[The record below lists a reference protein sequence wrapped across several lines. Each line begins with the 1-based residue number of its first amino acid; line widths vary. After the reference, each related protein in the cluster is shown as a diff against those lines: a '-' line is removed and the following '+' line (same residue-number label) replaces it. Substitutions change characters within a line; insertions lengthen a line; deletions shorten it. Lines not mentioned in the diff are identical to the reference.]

1 MISPFKAALWI
12 VKFVASLALLFG
24 VGYAVFLAGAL
35 GIAVAA
41 DHYQSRKLHKYQERV
56 EECVAKYNRDHAV
69 PGEPPLPAG
78 ATDYGVRE
86 ACDASE
92 AK

>member
-12 VKFVASLALLFG
+12 AKFVAALALLFG
-24 VGYAVFLAGAL
+24 TGYAVFLGSAL
-35 GIAVAA
+35 GISVAA
-41 DHYQSRKLHKYQERV
+41 DHYQARKLHKYQQRV

-69 PGEPPLPAG
+69 PSEPPLPAG